1 MFETSHHDQL
11 VRVLWTQAKA
21 RFLMCTQVL
30 LGVLE
35 VGEERRPQ
43 GLDVQ
48 LGAKYGNWMPN
59 SAPTTRTSIQIWLRN
74 LVPLSSL
81 GKSNMDNYVSCL
93 QLNPGLNQPD
103 GTCFAYVALTPPRPR
118 HTSNTNYLVTRKA
131 LSEFLFC
138 RVIFEHYLL
147 GDVSLQM
154 LPLTFT
160 TNTLKMNQW
169 DAQTILNVSCSFHVC
184 WH

>member
-1 MFETSHHDQL
+1 MDAGKSTIPHVYSGFARGSGSGRRKEASGIGCPARGQIRELDAQL
-11 VRVLWTQAKA
+11 CAKNQNLNPDLTPKPGSTIQ
-21 RFLMCTQVL
+21 F
-30 LGVLE
+30 
-35 VGEERRPQ
+35 GEI
-43 GLDVQ
+43 
-48 LGAKYGNWMPN
+48 KYGQLCQLPATQPGPE
-59 SAPTTRTSIQIWLRN
+59 SARWYLFCLCGINTT
-74 LVPLSSL
+74 P
-81 GKSNMDNYVSCL
+81 
-93 QLNPGLNQPD
+93 
-103 GTCFAYVALTPPRPR
+103 PR

-138 RVIFEHYLL
+138 RVIFEHYVL

-184 WH
+184 